1 MAQDLIRYDILA
13 QDALRGVIRKV
24 LSEVSKAG
32 LPGNH
37 HFFITFLT
45 GAPGVRIS
53 TRLKEKYPEQM
64 TIVLQHQFWDLQ
76 VNDSGFEVGLSFG
89 DVPERLSVPLSA
101 IRGFYDPSV
110 NFELEFEVRMNEV
123 AANEDPVITET
134 FTEKKAKTPAKEKR
148 KSASSKSAKGESSRK
163 SAGTKAG
170 NDEDETA
177 VEAEAEAKPSA
188 EVVSLDQFRK
198 K

>member
-89 DVPERLSVPLSA
+89 DVPERLSVPFSA

-123 AANEDPVITET
+123 AANEDPVVTET
-134 FTEKKAKTPAKEKR
+134 FTEKKAKAPAKEKR
-148 KSASSKSAKGESSRK
+148 KSASSKSAKGKSSRK

>member
-13 QDALRGVIRKV
+13 QEALRGVIRKV
-24 LSEVSKAG
+24 LAEVAKAG

-53 TRLKEKYPEQM
+53 PRLREKYPEQM
-64 TIVLQHQFWDLQ
+64 TIVLQHQFWDMVVTDQ
-76 VNDSGFEVGLSFG
+76 MFEVGLSFG
-89 DVPERLSVPLSA
+89 DIPERLTIPFAA

-110 NFELEFEVRMNEV
+110 NFELEFDV
-123 AANEDPVITET
+123 AIIQPEGDNDEGKGEAMIDPAPIQPL
-134 FTEKKAKTPAKEKR
+134 EKPAKPTT
-148 KSASSKSAKGESSRK
+148 KSHNAAET
-163 SAGTKAG
+163 ADG
-170 NDEDETA
+170 NDKKPAGEKTG
-177 VEAEAEAKPSA
+177 EAASKPSA
-188 EVVSLDQFRK
+188 DVVSLDAFRK